1 MTFSIAGH
9 CPKTGQ
15 YGAAVSSSSI
25 CVASRCLFVAPKSG
39 VILTQNVTNP
49 VLGQLGI
56 EFLEKDQNAEQVLK
70 GLLQVEKYP
79 QWRQLMILDQ
89 SGNSAAHSG
98 NETLGIHAT
107 RSGKYCIAGGNML
120 SEAKVIDRMIQ
131 AFEESTDNELAERLI
146 IAMEAG
152 LAAGGEMGPI
162 HSVGLKVSDQAS
174 WPVVDL
180 RVDWH
185 IAPLDELRMLWKNY
199 LPQRDDYILRAID
212 PDVSPSYGVPGDE
225 R

>member
-1 MTFSIAGH
+1 MTFSIAGY
-9 CPKTGQ
+9 CSKTGQ
-15 YGAAVSSSSI
+15 YGAAVASSSI
-25 CVASRCLFVAPKSG
+25 CVASRCLFVAPNSG

-49 VLGQLGI
+49 VLGQLGTD
-56 EFLEKDQNAEQVLK
+56 FLEKGHNAEQVLK
-70 GLLQVEKYP
+70 GLLQAEEYP
-79 QWRQLMILDQ
+79 EWRQLMVLDK

-98 NETLGIHAT
+98 RETLGIHMT
-107 RSGKYCIAGGNML
+107 KSGDNCIAGGNML
-120 SEAKVIDRMIQ
+120 ADIKVIEVMVQ
-131 AFEESTDNELAERLI
+131 VFEESFENELSERLI

-152 LAAGGEMGPI
+152 LAVGGEMGPI
-162 HSVGLKVSDQAS
+162 HSVGLKVSDKAS

-199 LPQRDDYILRAID
+199 LPQRDDYILRAIN
-212 PDVSPSYGVPGDE
+212 PDISPSYGVPGDE